1 MTANTDVTNDDRAAW
16 ANAAVYLFRQLT
28 GCDGEDALGDL
39 LCDLMHWSL
48 QYGFDFTAALDRA
61 RGHYE
66 AELLDELPLPPNRPR
81 DSAPDLVAA
90 LEQAVAA
97 LNTAPRFRVAS
108 LDTDS
113 YRIASICD
121 RAIAKAKGGAR

>member
-1 MTANTDVTNDDRAAW
+1 MTADTDVTNAKRAAW
-16 ANAAVYLFRQLT
+16 AAASLHTFMELT
-28 GCDGEDALGDL
+28 GCDEEDGLGDL

-48 QYGFDFTAALDRA
+48 QHGFDFTAALDRA
-61 RGHYE
+61 RDHYDADLFE
-66 AELLDELPLPPNRPR
+66 ERMLPPEPCNPN
-81 DSAPDLVAA
+81 PDLIAA

-121 RAIAKAKGGAR
+121 RAIAKAKGGAQ